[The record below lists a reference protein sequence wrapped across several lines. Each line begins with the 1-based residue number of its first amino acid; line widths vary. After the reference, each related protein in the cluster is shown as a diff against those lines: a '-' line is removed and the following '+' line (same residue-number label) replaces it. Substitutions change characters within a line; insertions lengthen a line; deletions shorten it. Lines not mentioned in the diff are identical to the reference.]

1 VLAYDPI
8 ADNMYAVE
16 ERFPAND
23 EKHFPGTTRRV
34 NGSTTSGCPAPLSRA
49 CWVPCLPNRPR
60 NWSRWA
66 TCWSSLPLWAS
77 R

>member
-49 CWVPCLPNRPR
+49 C
-60 NWSRWA
+60 
-66 TCWSSLPLWAS
+66 
-77 R
+77 